1 MLAGTAVLA
10 DMPAASLLAPLLRD
24 GAWVQGSP
32 MAGCARI
39 DCGHI
44 HRIRVYQ
51 SSRAALR
58 AYPFAAG
65 IRAISNDG
73 NTFLTELHA
82 AASGPEWHFIQPG
95 HKDLASLPSWG
106 ARGDFHVAMDF
117 SDEDWDTEAEKK
129 MDFGCAVLMK
139 SSTTAGGM
147 STSMASL

>member
-1 MLAGTAVLA
+1 
-10 DMPAASLLAPLLRD
+10 MPSAASLLAPLLRD

-32 MAGCARI
+32 RAGCARI
-39 DCGHI
+39 DCRPI
-44 HRIRVYQ
+44 RRIGVYQ
-51 SSRAALR
+51 SSSAQLQ

-73 NTFLTELHA
+73 DAFLADPRA
-82 AASGPEWHFIQPG
+82 AASGPDWHFVQPG
-95 HKDLASLPSWG
+95 YTKDLASLPSWG

-117 SDEDWDTEAEKK
+117 SDEDWDTDAEKK